1 MPSQRPKMMRLKQT
15 VYDTNA
21 FSLKKDDGNILID
34 EERRRNVLT
43 DKERSRNNSMDLRIN
58 LEPSN
63 GPQDQSGTFYWT
75 NLKRFY
81 NYCHLSIS

>member
-1 MPSQRPKMMRLKQT
+1 MSSQRPKMMRLKQT
-15 VYDTNA
+15 AQDTNM

-43 DKERSRNNSMDLRIN
+43 DKERSRNNYMDLSVN

-63 GPQDQSGTFYWT
+63 GPQDQSRTF
-75 NLKRFY
+75 
-81 NYCHLSIS
+81 

>member
-1 MPSQRPKMMRLKQT
+1 MPSQRPKVMRLKQT
-15 VYDTNA
+15 VYDTNT

-63 GPQDQSGTFYWT
+63 GPQDQSRTF
-75 NLKRFY
+75 
-81 NYCHLSIS
+81 